1 MVRVRGWLV
10 LGYGSEK
17 GVSVLICPS
26 EPSRERFKGSHVI
39 NECRVINHHP
49 NVGMSFYRGWFKCK
63 QVGPSF
69 YRQNYSTQC
78 FSG

>member
-1 MVRVRGWLV
+1 MVRVRDWLV

-26 EPSRERFKGSHVI
+26 EPSRERFKVSHVI

-49 NVGMSFYRGWFKCK
+49 TFQGYSSFSP
-63 QVGPSF
+63 V
-69 YRQNYSTQC
+69 
-78 FSG
+78 